1 MLGFQFSQSF
11 GNQAPRQFEE
21 CYSCFSMAVS
31 GREDLESGDKI
42 LLPQSALSV
51 LARMNVEYP
60 MLFQLSNPSMDR
72 RTHCG
77 VCEFTAPEG
86 RCSIPFWMMQ
96 NLMLAEGSLI
106 SVRNVSL
113 PKATFVKFRPQSVD
127 FLEISNPRVVL
138 ENNLRKYTCAT
149 TGDQILINYLGKNI
163 YLDIVEVRPGGAA
176 SIVETDMEVDFEA
189 PVGYKPPAP
198 PDAAAV
204 AKAQTAPAAPR
215 ELQKARKDDPAAA
228 EADTAGFKPFTG
240 NAKRLD
246 GKASSASSVGSPQAF
261 SESKESAPSRA
272 AAAAAARAAAAP
284 AAAPSTSETEVAP
297 TRQSLVGN
305 KYSKKKAAVSA
316 FGGKGQKLG

>member
-1 MLGFQFSQSF
+1 MQP
-11 GNQAPRQFEE
+11 PRNFEE

-31 GREDLESGDKI
+31 GRDDLESGDKI
-42 LLPQSALSV
+42 LLPQSALAT

-96 NLMLAEGSLI
+96 NLMLSEGSLI
-106 SVRNVSL
+106 SVKNVSL

-149 TGDQILINYLGKNI
+149 TGDQIVINYLGKNI

-176 SIVETDMEVDFEA
+176 SIVETDMEVDFDA

-198 PDAAAV
+198 PDASTAAAAKPEPV
-204 AKAQTAPAAPR
+204 AR
-215 ELQKARKDDPAAA
+215 ELQKARLEDDTQEED
-228 EADTAGFKPFTG
+228 EAKFKPFTG

-246 GKASSASSVGSPQAF
+246 GKAISTTSSSGASIESKPTPSASS
-261 SESKESAPSRA
+261 SAG
-272 AAAAAARAAAAP
+272 AAAAARAAASASASTTAP
-284 AAAPSTSETEVAP
+284 PA
-297 TRQSLVGN
+297 RQSLIGN
-305 KYSKKKAAVSA
+305 KYSKKKTAVSA
-316 FGGKGQKLG
+316 FGGKGQKLA